1 MEHNFLLKILS
12 IILKYMEST
21 KMDFLW
27 KQSLEALFV
36 ASKKHISVTRKTISS
51 DEWIS
56 LYER

>member
-27 KQSLEALFV
+27 KHSLEALFV
-36 ASKKHISVTRKTISS
+36 ASNKHISVARKPFQVMN
-51 DEWIS
+51 E
-56 LYER
+56 